1 MEGMK
6 NFETFD
12 QFLDATQDLL
22 FPIPQ
27 GEKKSD
33 YHGEGWNAC
42 YARMEKLVETENE
55 NSMLRDLLQNRMP
68 AGAIAET
75 TYQPILDENEELKE
89 TNEKI
94 TEENSEYIAANHEL
108 EKEIKQLKEQIEFL
122 KNEKGL
128 EEWEKLNQF
137 FGGCEDF
144 KAQPIID
151 YVGGLYK
158 IEDKSHKLEEENKFL
173 KDEGSVGWRAEHLKQ
188 ERSNWAE
195 ILTTAT
201 RKLEAKIQVLE
212 EELAC
217 VTSQRDTFGDMIKSK
232 N

>member
-75 TYQPILDENEELKE
+75 TYQPILDKNEELIE
-89 TNEKI
+89 ANE
-94 TEENSEYIAANHEL
+94 EYIAANHEL

-128 EEWEKLNQF
+128 EE
-137 FGGCEDF
+137 D
-144 KAQPIID
+144 
-151 YVGGLYK
+151 
-158 IEDKSHKLEEENKFL
+158 
-173 KDEGSVGWRAEHLKQ
+173 AEHLRK
-188 ERSNWAE
+188 EREQLRDWKNTLEKENKKLKEEHKTYKRIAE
-195 ILTTAT
+195 KFEKKRQGQFA
-201 RKLEAKIQVLE
+201 RMNKLE